1 MSDIDDTSSVAAL
14 SEAVTET
21 ASQPSTLNTRSAA
34 AGSTAF
40 ATFRGG
46 RSVSDQLRDIDTN
59 EIPTEVSLMSKIK
72 IQREDYVPT
81 EWLHRKKRARKSP
94 IDPYG
99 RRLTKVVGNREKGD
113 FWLCNQCDKK
123 KEISLYALV
132 NSGTSGALRHLRKDH
147 DLLVGEVDSETIG
160 SEPPRR
166 RQRQRTVLDLQRQA
180 AERLAIPKPKA
191 ELFKELLLRWI
202 VDADVPFSAVE
213 HPDFR
218 KLLGL
223 SNEELVDELL
233 PRSGVTIRSWLEAEY
248 RSQKELLRSQLTTSM
263 YKKHLTFDLWTSP
276 QKYALLGVAV
286 HFTDALK
293 RPQTSLL
300 ALRRLCGQ
308 HSGENIGP
316 TLREV
321 LSEYEISAEELGYFT
336 CDNADAN
343 DSAVNEIIAALLP
356 DVQPQERRIR
366 CINHIYNL
374 GATSYLEGK
383 LKDVLK
389 SFESQPAEQAALQK
403 VLNFLEEWR
412 PTGAFVR
419 IHNLQGW
426 VRRSSQRREGF
437 LQYAQGKLSDEEVD
451 EFGEVLW
458 EVSQLMLLQDNDTRW
473 NSFFTAI
480 ERAFRLKD
488 PIEIYTTVI
497 SRHAD
502 KTKRIPDEYLLS
514 QDDWHVLAITLAV
527 LLPFKKLTKYF
538 EGRVPRFAE
547 AAASLFYLVDHLRK
561 QLAEYS
567 DSDRVFPGPEIEGPE
582 REIRVGDAPLRF
594 AAAHGSSPPSS
605 PPFSPPAAQSQ
616 RPQRSVGLPHKYRDS
631 VIDLPGRPVGS
642 INPPVTLEDSG
653 AEEILEQEDEE
664 EGSQRQRCEKWPN
677 PPSKAEI
684 DDVNLRA
691 VRGCITCAI
700 YKLEKYVTLLEDS
713 PAYWT
718 AMILH
723 PAFKDKWI
731 REYLPGQQ
739 AKRIVDSFKQFFD
752 RDYNKLPTQPTPI
765 QKKTKSSHL
774 GAHSYLAQRPS
785 PANRDEV
792 KEYLEEPIYEDEE
805 VEDPFEW
812 WRQREKDF
820 PRLARMAYDLL
831 SIPSTACECER
842 VFSLAKLLVGTQRHS
857 LQDLTMEMLTCV
869 KFWRRNPLI

>member
-46 RSVSDQLRDIDTN
+46 RSVSDQLRDIVTN
-59 EIPTEVSLMSKIK
+59 EIPTEVSLMTKIK

-147 DLLVGEVDSETIG
+147 DLLVGEVDSETIE

-263 YKKHLTFDLWTSP
+263 YKKHLTFDLWTCP

-366 CINHIYNL
+366 CTNHIYNL

-437 LQYAQGKLSDEEVD
+437 LQYAQGKLSDEEVN

-502 KTKRIPDEYLLS
+502 NVEMSMLC
-514 QDDWHVLAITLAV
+514 
-527 LLPFKKLTKYF
+527 
-538 EGRVPRFAE
+538 RVPRFAE
-547 AAASLFYLVDHLRK
+547 VAASLFYLVDHLRK

-605 PPFSPPAAQSQ
+605 PPVSPPAAQSQ

-642 INPPVTLEDSG
+642 INPPVALEDSG

-677 PPSKAEI
+677 PPSKTEI
-684 DDVNLRA
+684 ADVNLRA

-731 REYLPGQQ
+731 REYLPGEQ

-752 RDYNKLPTQPTPI
+752 RDYNKRPTQPTPI
-765 QKKTKSSHL
+765 QKKAKSSHL

>member
-46 RSVSDQLRDIDTN
+46 RSVADQLRDIDTN

-94 IDPYG
+94 IDP
-99 RRLTKVVGNREKGD
+99 
-113 FWLCNQCDKK
+113 
-123 KEISLYALV
+123 
-132 NSGTSGALRHLRKDH
+132 GTSGALLHLRKDH
-147 DLLVGEVDSETIG
+147 DLLVGEVDSETIE
-160 SEPPRR
+160 SETP
-166 RQRQRTVLDLQRQA
+166 RQRRHQRTVLDLQRQA

-233 PRSGVTIRSWLEAEY
+233 PRSGVTIRSWLEAECW
-248 RSQKELLRSQLTTSM
+248 SQKELLRSQLTTSM
-263 YKKHLTFDLWTSP
+263 YEKHLTFDLWTSL
-276 QKYALLGVAV
+276 QKFTLLGVAV

-293 RPQTSLL
+293 RLQTSLL

-321 LSEYEISAEELGYFT
+321 LSKYEISAEE
-336 CDNADAN
+336 
-343 DSAVNEIIAALLP
+343 
-356 DVQPQERRIR
+356 ERRNR
-366 CINHIYNL
+366 CINHLYNL
-374 GATSYLEGK
+374 DATSYLEGK

-403 VLNFLEEWR
+403 VLNFIEEWR

-419 IHNLQGW
+419 IHNLQGC

-458 EVSQLMLLQDNDTRW
+458 EVSQLMLLQDNDTRY

-514 QDDWHVLAITLAV
+514 QDDTL
-527 LLPFKKLTKYF
+527 
-538 EGRVPRFAE
+538 
-547 AAASLFYLVDHLRK
+547 
-561 QLAEYS
+561 
-567 DSDRVFPGPEIEGPE
+567 
-582 REIRVGDAPLRF
+582 
-594 AAAHGSSPPSS
+594 
-605 PPFSPPAAQSQ
+605 
-616 RPQRSVGLPHKYRDS
+616 
-631 VIDLPGRPVGS
+631 
-642 INPPVTLEDSG
+642 
-653 AEEILEQEDEE
+653 
-664 EGSQRQRCEKWPN
+664 
-677 PPSKAEI
+677 SKI
-684 DDVNLRA
+684 
-691 VRGCITCAI
+691 
-700 YKLEKYVTLLEDS
+700 
-713 PAYWT
+713 
-718 AMILH
+718 
-723 PAFKDKWI
+723 
-731 REYLPGQQ
+731 
-739 AKRIVDSFKQFFD
+739 
-752 RDYNKLPTQPTPI
+752 
-765 QKKTKSSHL
+765 
-774 GAHSYLAQRPS
+774 
-785 PANRDEV
+785 
-792 KEYLEEPIYEDEE
+792 
-805 VEDPFEW
+805 
-812 WRQREKDF
+812 
-820 PRLARMAYDLL
+820 
-831 SIPSTACECER
+831 
-842 VFSLAKLLVGTQRHS
+842 
-857 LQDLTMEMLTCV
+857 
-869 KFWRRNPLI
+869 

>member
-46 RSVSDQLRDIDTN
+46 RSVADQLRDIDTN

-147 DLLVGEVDSETIG
+147 DLLIGEVDSETIE
-160 SEPPRR
+160 SEPPRQ
-166 RQRQRTVLDLQRQA
+166 RQRQRT
-180 AERLAIPKPKA
+180 
-191 ELFKELLLRWI
+191 
-202 VDADVPFSAVE
+202 
-213 HPDFR
+213 
-218 KLLGL
+218 
-223 SNEELVDELL
+223 
-233 PRSGVTIRSWLEAEY
+233 
-248 RSQKELLRSQLTTSM
+248 
-263 YKKHLTFDLWTSP
+263 
-276 QKYALLGVAV
+276 
-286 HFTDALK
+286 
-293 RPQTSLL
+293 
-300 ALRRLCGQ
+300 
-308 HSGENIGP
+308 
-316 TLREV
+316 
-321 LSEYEISAEELGYFT
+321 
-336 CDNADAN
+336 
-343 DSAVNEIIAALLP
+343 
-356 DVQPQERRIR
+356 PQEHRIR

-538 EGRVPRFAE
+538 EGRFFSRLLFRLINNLTGRVPRFAE

-605 PPFSPPAAQSQ
+605 PPVSPPAAQSQ

-642 INPPVTLEDSG
+642 INPPVALEDSG
-653 AEEILEQEDEE
+653 VKEILEQEDEE

-684 DDVNLRA
+684 ADVNLRA

-718 AMILH
+718 AMIIH

-731 REYLPGQQ
+731 REYLPGEQ
-739 AKRIVDSFKQFFD
+739 AKRIVDGFKQFFD

-792 KEYLEEPIYEDEE
+792 KEYLEEPIYEDDE

-820 PRLARMAYDLL
+820 PHLARMAYDLL

-842 VFSLAKLLVGTQRHS
+842 VFSLAKLLVGSQRHS

>member
-1 MSDIDDTSSVAAL
+1 MSDINDTSSLVAL

-21 ASQPSTLNTRSAA
+21 ASQPLTLNTRSAA

-113 FWLCNQCDKK
+113 FWLCDQCDKK

-132 NSGTSGALRHLRKDH
+132 NSGTNGALRHLRKDH
-147 DLLVGEVDSETIG
+147 NLLVGEVDSEATE

-166 RQRQRTVLDLQRQA
+166 RQRQRTVLDLQRKA
-180 AERLAIPKPKA
+180 AERLAIPKPEA

-293 RPQTSLL
+293 RPETSLL

-336 CDNADAN
+336 CDSADAN

-366 CINHIYNL
+366 CTNHIYNL

-419 IHNLQGW
+419 IHNFQGW

-451 EFGEVLW
+451 EFVEVLW
-458 EVSQLMLLQDNDTRW
+458 EVSQLMILQDNDTRW

-538 EGRVPRFAE
+538 EVPRFAE

-605 PPFSPPAAQSQ
+605 PPVSPPAAQSQ
-616 RPQRSVGLPHKYRDS
+616 RPQRSVGLPHKYQDS
-631 VIDLPGRPVGS
+631 VVDLPGWPVGS
-642 INPPVTLEDSG
+642 INPPVALEDSG

-677 PPSKAEI
+677 PPSKTEI
-684 DDVNLRA
+684 ADVNLRA
-691 VRGCITCAI
+691 RTR
-700 YKLEKYVTLLEDS
+700 LL
-713 PAYWT
+713 T
-718 AMILH
+718 
-723 PAFKDKWI
+723 
-731 REYLPGQQ
+731 G
-739 AKRIVDSFKQFFD
+739 
-752 RDYNKLPTQPTPI
+752 
-765 QKKTKSSHL
+765 
-774 GAHSYLAQRPS
+774 
-785 PANRDEV
+785 
-792 KEYLEEPIYEDEE
+792 
-805 VEDPFEW
+805 
-812 WRQREKDF
+812 
-820 PRLARMAYDLL
+820 RL
-831 SIPSTACECER
+831 
-842 VFSLAKLLVGTQRHS
+842 
-857 LQDLTMEMLTCV
+857 
-869 KFWRRNPLI
+869 

>member
-1 MSDIDDTSSVAAL
+1 MSDIDDASSVTAL

-34 AGSTAF
+34 AGSAAF

-46 RSVSDQLRDIDTN
+46 RSVADQLRDIDTD
-59 EIPTEVSLMSKIK
+59 EIRTEVSLMSKIK
-72 IQREDYVPT
+72 IQRQDYVPT
-81 EWLHRKKRARKSP
+81 EWLHRKKRGRKSP

-113 FWLCNQCDKK
+113 FWLCNQCDNK

-132 NSGTSGALRHLRKDH
+132 NGGTSGALRHLRKDH
-147 DLLVGEVDSETIG
+147 HLFAGEVDSETTE

-166 RQRQRTVLDLQRQA
+166 RQRQRTVLDLQKQA
-180 AERLAIPKPKA
+180 VDRLAIPKSKA
-191 ELFKELLLRWI
+191 ELFKDLLLHWI
-202 VDADVPFSAVE
+202 VDADIAFSAVE

-223 SNEELVDELL
+223 LNEELVDELL
-233 PRSGVTIRSWLEAEY
+233 PRSGVTIRSWLEADY
-248 RSQKELLRSQLTTSM
+248 RSQKELLRSKLAASL

-276 QKYALLGVAV
+276 QEYALLGVTV

-300 ALRRLCGQ
+300 ALRRLRGA
-308 HSGENIGP
+308 HSGEDIGP
-316 TLREV
+316 ALREV
-321 LSEYEISAEELGYFT
+321 LSEYEISADELGYFT

-366 CINHIYNL
+366 CTNHIYNL

-389 SFESQPAEQAALQK
+389 SLESQPAEQAALRMI
-403 VLNFLEEWR
+403 LDFLEEWR

-437 LQYAQGKLSDEEVD
+437 LQYAQGKLSEEEVD

-458 EVSQLMLLQDNDTRW
+458 EAGFSP
-473 NSFFTAI
+473 SFYN
-480 ERAFRLKD
+480 RL
-488 PIEIYTTVI
+488 TNN
-497 SRHAD
+497 
-502 KTKRIPDEYLLS
+502 
-514 QDDWHVLAITLAV
+514 
-527 LLPFKKLTKYF
+527 LT
-538 EGRVPRFAE
+538 GRVPRFAE

-567 DSDRVFPGPEIEGPE
+567 DSDRIFPGPEIEGPE

-594 AAAHGSSPPSS
+594 AAAQGSSPPSS
-605 PPFSPPAAQSQ
+605 PPVSPPAAQSQ
-616 RPQRSVGLPHKYRDS
+616 RPQRNVGLPHKYRDS

-642 INPPVTLEDSG
+642 INPPVELEDSG
-653 AEEILEQEDEE
+653 AEEVLEQEDGEE
-664 EGSQRQRCEKWPN
+664 EGSQRQWREKWPN
-677 PPSKAEI
+677 LPSKPEI
-684 DDVNLRA
+684 ADLNLRA
-691 VRGCITCAI
+691 IRGCITCAI

-731 REYLPGQQ
+731 REYLPGEH
-739 AKRIVDSFKQFFD
+739 ANRIVDRFKQLFG
-752 RDYNKLPTQPTPI
+752 RDYNNLPTQPTPI

-792 KEYLEEPIYEDEE
+792 KEYLEEPIYEDEA

-831 SIPSTACECER
+831 SIPS
-842 VFSLAKLLVGTQRHS
+842 
-857 LQDLTMEMLTCV
+857 
-869 KFWRRNPLI
+869 

>member
-147 DLLVGEVDSETIG
+147 DLLVGEVDSETIE

-293 RPQTSLL
+293 RPRTSLL

-458 EVSQLMLLQDNDTRW
+458 E
-473 NSFFTAI
+473 
-480 ERAFRLKD
+480 
-488 PIEIYTTVI
+488 
-497 SRHAD
+497 
-502 KTKRIPDEYLLS
+502 
-514 QDDWHVLAITLAV
+514 
-527 LLPFKKLTKYF
+527 
-538 EGRVPRFAE
+538 
-547 AAASLFYLVDHLRK
+547 
-561 QLAEYS
+561 LAEYS

-605 PPFSPPAAQSQ
+605 PPVSPPAAQSQ

-642 INPPVTLEDSG
+642 INPPVALEDSG

-677 PPSKAEI
+677 PPSKTEI
-684 DDVNLRA
+684 ADVNLRA
-691 VRGCITCAI
+691 
-700 YKLEKYVTLLEDS
+700 
-713 PAYWT
+713 
-718 AMILH
+718 
-723 PAFKDKWI
+723 
-731 REYLPGQQ
+731 
-739 AKRIVDSFKQFFD
+739 FFD

-857 LQDLTMEMLTCV
+857 LQDMTMEMLTCV

>member
-147 DLLVGEVDSETIG
+147 DLLVGEVDSETIE

-166 RQRQRTVLDLQRQA
+166 RQRQRTVLDLQG
-180 AERLAIPKPKA
+180 KPQN
-191 ELFKELLLRWI
+191 
-202 VDADVPFSAVE
+202 DADVPFSAVE

-233 PRSGVTIRSWLEAEY
+233 PRSGVAIRSC
-248 RSQKELLRSQLTTSM
+248 QLTTSM

-383 LKDVLK
+383 IKDVLK

-605 PPFSPPAAQSQ
+605 PPFSPPATQSQ

-642 INPPVTLEDSG
+642 INPPVALEDSG

-718 AMILH
+718 VMILH

-731 REYLPGQQ
+731 CEYLPGEQ

>member
-147 DLLVGEVDSETIG
+147 DLLVGVVDSETIE

-180 AERLAIPKPKA
+180 AERLAIPKPNA

-527 LLPFKKLTKYF
+527 LLPFKKLTKSS
-538 EGRVPRFAE
+538 
-547 AAASLFYLVDHLRK
+547 ASLFYLVDHLRK

-594 AAAHGSSPPSS
+594 AAAHG
-605 PPFSPPAAQSQ
+605 
-616 RPQRSVGLPHKYRDS
+616 
-631 VIDLPGRPVGS
+631 RPVGS
-642 INPPVTLEDSG
+642 INPPVALEDSG

-731 REYLPGQQ
+731 REYLPGEQ

>member
-46 RSVSDQLRDIDTN
+46 RSVADQLRDIDTN

-147 DLLVGEVDSETIG
+147 DLLIGEVDSETIE
-160 SEPPRR
+160 SEPPRQ

-233 PRSGVTIRSWLEAEY
+233 PRSGVTIRS
-248 RSQKELLRSQLTTSM
+248 
-263 YKKHLTFDLWTSP
+263 
-276 QKYALLGVAV
+276 
-286 HFTDALK
+286 
-293 RPQTSLL
+293 
-300 ALRRLCGQ
+300 C
-308 HSGENIGP
+308 
-316 TLREV
+316 
-321 LSEYEISAEELGYFT
+321 
-336 CDNADAN
+336 
-343 DSAVNEIIAALLP
+343 AVNEIIAALLP

-538 EGRVPRFAE
+538 EGRFFSRLLLRLINNLTGRVPRFAE
-547 AAASLFYLVDHLRK
+547 AAASLFYLVDHLHK

-605 PPFSPPAAQSQ
+605 PPVSPPAAQSQ

-642 INPPVTLEDSG
+642 INPPVALEDSG
-653 AEEILEQEDEE
+653 VKEILEQEDEE

-677 PPSKAEI
+677 QPSKAEI
-684 DDVNLRA
+684 ADVNLRA

-731 REYLPGQQ
+731 REYLPGEQ
-739 AKRIVDSFKQFFD
+739 AKRIVDGFKQFFD

-792 KEYLEEPIYEDEE
+792 KEYLEEPIYEDDE
-805 VEDPFEW
+805 VEDPFEC
-812 WRQREKDF
+812 R
-820 PRLARMAYDLL
+820 
-831 SIPSTACECER
+831 
-842 VFSLAKLLVGTQRHS
+842 
-857 LQDLTMEMLTCV
+857 MLTGLYRILRSAEGPQG
-869 KFWRRNPLI
+869 FAFRNQIIQWEMDTGRG

>member
-1 MSDIDDTSSVAAL
+1 
-14 SEAVTET
+14 
-21 ASQPSTLNTRSAA
+21 
-34 AGSTAF
+34 
-40 ATFRGG
+40 
-46 RSVSDQLRDIDTN
+46 
-59 EIPTEVSLMSKIK
+59 LMSKIK

-113 FWLCNQCDKK
+113 FWLCNH
-123 KEISLYALV
+123 
-132 NSGTSGALRHLRKDH
+132 GTSGALRHLRKDH
-147 DLLVGEVDSETIG
+147 DLLVGEVDSETIE

-451 EFGEVLW
+451 EFVEVLW
-458 EVSQLMLLQDNDTRW
+458 E
-473 NSFFTAI
+473 
-480 ERAFRLKD
+480 
-488 PIEIYTTVI
+488 
-497 SRHAD
+497 
-502 KTKRIPDEYLLS
+502 
-514 QDDWHVLAITLAV
+514 
-527 LLPFKKLTKYF
+527 LTKYF
-538 EGRVPRFAE
+538 EVPRFAE

-605 PPFSPPAAQSQ
+605 PPVSPPAAQSQ
-616 RPQRSVGLPHKYRDS
+616 RPQRSVGLPHKYQDS

-642 INPPVTLEDSG
+642 INPPVALEDSG

-677 PPSKAEI
+677 PPSKSRDRRRESQ
-684 DDVNLRA
+684 
-691 VRGCITCAI
+691 GQ
-700 YKLEKYVTLLEDS
+700 DS

-731 REYLPGQQ
+731 REYLPGEQ

-752 RDYNKLPTQPTPI
+752 RDYNKVLTQPTPI
-765 QKKTKSSHL
+765 QTKTKSSHL

>member
-21 ASQPSTLNTRSAA
+21 VSQPSTLNTRSAA

-46 RSVSDQLRDIDTN
+46 RSVVDQLRDIDTN

-99 RRLTKVVGNREKGD
+99 WRLTKVVGNREKED
-113 FWLCNQCDKK
+113 FWLCNQCVKK

-147 DLLVGEVDSETIG
+147 DLLVGEVASETIE

-166 RQRQRTVLDLQRQA
+166 RQRQRT
-180 AERLAIPKPKA
+180 
-191 ELFKELLLRWI
+191 
-202 VDADVPFSAVE
+202 
-213 HPDFR
+213 
-218 KLLGL
+218 
-223 SNEELVDELL
+223 
-233 PRSGVTIRSWLEAEY
+233 
-248 RSQKELLRSQLTTSM
+248 
-263 YKKHLTFDLWTSP
+263 
-276 QKYALLGVAV
+276 
-286 HFTDALK
+286 
-293 RPQTSLL
+293 
-300 ALRRLCGQ
+300 
-308 HSGENIGP
+308 
-316 TLREV
+316 
-321 LSEYEISAEELGYFT
+321 
-336 CDNADAN
+336 
-343 DSAVNEIIAALLP
+343 
-356 DVQPQERRIR
+356 PQERRIR

-389 SFESQPAEQAALQK
+389 SFESQPAEQATLQK

-497 SRHAD
+497 SLHAD

-538 EGRVPRFAE
+538 EDRFFSRLLLRLINNLTGRVPRFAE

-605 PPFSPPAAQSQ
+605 PPVSPPAAQSQ

-631 VIDLPGRPVGS
+631 VVDLPGRPVGS
-642 INPPVTLEDSG
+642 INPPVALEDSG
-653 AEEILEQEDEE
+653 VEEILEQEDEE

-684 DDVNLRA
+684 ADVNLRA

-731 REYLPGQQ
+731 REYLPGEQ
-739 AKRIVDSFKQFFD
+739 AKRIVDGFKQFFD

-792 KEYLEEPIYEDEE
+792 KEYLEEPIYEDDE

-842 VFSLAKLLVGTQRHS
+842 VFSLAKLLVGSQRHS